1 MLSMCWDTQS
11 IFTER
16 PTRNG
21 SQQLPPGRTTRGWG
35 WGGREADI
43 FSYKAFGC
51 FEFLFKSY
59 ACGFCVYVCVCFLR
73 KKEKEEAFFPKLAPW
88 RDILCCSLSE
98 RFRLKSVRALDSDSL
113 GSNLGCLTLKLSQAT
128 SLSRNFSL
136 L

>member
-11 IFTER
+11 SFTKR

-21 SQQLPPGRTTRGWG
+21 SQPPGRTTRGWG

-51 FEFLFKSY
+51 FEFL
-59 ACGFCVYVCVCFLR
+59 CVYVCACFLR
-73 KKEKEEAFFPKLAPW
+73 KKKKEKAFFPKLAHW
-88 RDILCCSLSE
+88 RDILCCSFSE

-113 GSNLGCLTLKLSQAT
+113 GSNLGCHTEVIPGNLCEP
-128 SLSRNFSL
+128 
-136 L
+136 